1 MEIDRAIMAFSESE
15 KIKEGILWASQL
27 LSVVQTLPTGEKMGG
42 EKVVSALINMIGQEI
57 GLAGTLSGDE
67 QWEEIVPHIDKA
79 LMMINSG
86 VSQEAT
92 LHLSKAL
99 SRVTNIGQQ
108 SMTFLKQE
116 NLL

>member
-1 MEIDRAIMAFSESE
+1 MDIDRVIMSFSESE

-27 LSVVQTLPTGEKMGG
+27 LNMIQSLPAGEKRGG
-42 EKVVSALINMIGQEI
+42 EKVVSTLINMIGREI
-57 GLAGTLSGDE
+57 GLAGTLSEDK
-67 QWEEIVPHIDKA
+67 QWEGIGPHMDKA

-99 SRVTNIGQQ
+99 SMVTNIGQQ
-108 SMTFLKQE
+108 SMSFLKQE